1 MRLTIFDIFRNY
13 QLQGNIF
20 RVYSVRVILCV
31 KMCGNVSRDFL
42 EFGRFRLGFAVKMPL
57 KNV

>member
-1 MRLTIFDIFRNY
+1 MTSI
-13 QLQGNIF
+13 
-20 RVYSVRVILCV
+20 V
-31 KMCGNVSRDFL
+31 KESERQVCCGNSLRVNVEELFQDFS